1 MGRIQIKNLA
11 VNRAAIFQNLI
22 AELKMLFDTKFAIQI
37 TLAVLK
43 GENLFHMMRGFL
55 NILARVK
62 TEEEDK
68 AATAKQP

>member
-1 MGRIQIKNLA
+1 
-11 VNRAAIFQNLI
+11 
-22 AELKMLFDTKFAIQI
+22 MLFDTKFAIQI

-68 AATAKQP
+68 AVMAKQP

>member
-1 MGRIQIKNLA
+1 MGRIQIKKLA
-11 VNRAAIFQNLI
+11 VNRAAIFYNLI

-62 TEEEDK
+62 TDEEDK
-68 AATAKQP
+68 AVMAK